1 MWLKLLMRNM
11 SVSAPR
17 VTVRSTLPWPLRA
30 AIGFVAAA
38 LAMVAGVVVYEY
50 GRDFAGPDRRE
61 LVGHNE
67 QLAEQLRQTAAERDR
82 TSALANS
89 YEGELKV
96 SRAAQEQLVQQVRA
110 LEEETTRLKEDLA
123 FYDSLLPAGKGD
135 KGIVI
140 RSFRLQP
147 DDDAQRMRFRLL
159 IQQSGKAD
167 RDFVGSV
174 QMEVR
179 FTQNGGNFLYELP
192 ETDATAERSKA
203 FGLSFRHY
211 QRLEGAFTLPAGGVA
226 RSVLVRVLAG
236 TETQAQQSF
245 TLDNPVNVSSVK

>member
-1 MWLKLLMRNM
+1 MRNM

-17 VTVRSTLPWPLRA
+17 VTVRSSFPWPLRA
-30 AIGFVAAA
+30 LLGFLAAA
-38 LAMVAGVVVYEY
+38 LAAAAGIAIYEY

-67 QLAEQLRQTAAERDR
+67 QLAAQLRDIAAERDR
-82 TSALANS
+82 STALANA

-96 SRAAQEQLVQQVRA
+96 ERAAQEQLMQQVRV

-123 FYDSLLPAGKGD
+123 FYDSLLPAGKSD

-147 DDDAQRMRFRLL
+147 EDESQAQRMRFRLL

-179 FTQNGGNFLYELP
+179 FTQKGGSFIYEMP
-192 ETDATAERSKA
+192 ETDATPERSKA
-203 FGLSFRHY
+203 FDLSFRHY
-211 QRLEGAFTLPAGGVA
+211 QRLEGTFTLPTGAVA
-226 RSVLVRVLAG
+226 NSVLVRVMAAG
-236 TETQAQQSF
+236 ETQTQQSF
-245 TLDNPVNVSSVK
+245 NL

>member
-1 MWLKLLMRNM
+1 MRWKLWLRNM

-17 VTVRSTLPWPLRA
+17 VTVRSTLPWPMRA
-30 AIGFVAAA
+30 LLGFIVVA
-38 LAMVAGVVVYEY
+38 LAMVAGVAVYEY

-61 LVGHNE
+61 LVTHNE

-96 SRAAQEQLVQQVRA
+96 QRAAQEQLAQQARA
-110 LEEETTRLKEDLA
+110 LEEDNTRLKEDLA
-123 FYDSLLPAGKGD
+123 FYDSLLPAGKSD

-147 DDDAQRMRFRLL
+147 EDEAPRMRFRLL
-159 IQQSGKAD
+159 IQQSGKAE

-179 FTQNGGNFLYELP
+179 FTQNGGNFIYELP
-192 ETDATAERSKA
+192 EADATPERAKA
-203 FGLSFRHY
+203 FELSFRHY
-211 QRLEGAFTLPAGGVA
+211 QRLEGDFTLPAGAVPH
-226 RSVLVRVLAG
+226 SVLVRVLAAG
-236 TETQAQQSF
+236 ETQTQQSF
-245 TLDNPVNVSSVK
+245 TL

>member
-1 MWLKLLMRNM
+1 MRWKLWLRNM

-30 AIGFVAAA
+30 LFGFIAAA

-61 LVGHNE
+61 LVTHNE
-67 QLAEQLRQTAAERDR
+67 QLAEQLRQATADRDR
-82 TSALANS
+82 STELANS

-96 SRAAQEQLVQQVRA
+96 QRAAQEQLAQQVRA
-110 LEEETTRLKEDLA
+110 LEEDNTRLKEDLA
-123 FYDSLLPAGKGD
+123 FYDSLLPAGKSD

-147 DDDAQRMRFRLL
+147 EDEASRMRFRLL
-159 IQQSGKAD
+159 IQQSGKAE

-179 FTQNGGNFLYELP
+179 FTQNGGNFIYELP
-192 ETDATAERSKA
+192 EVDATPERAKA
-203 FGLSFRHY
+203 FELSFRHY
-211 QRLEGAFTLPAGGVA
+211 QRLEGDFTLPAGAVPH
-226 RSVLVRVLAG
+226 SVLVRVLAAG
-236 TETQAQQSF
+236 ETQTQQSF
-245 TLDNPVNVSSVK
+245 TL

>member
-1 MWLKLLMRNM
+1 MRLKLWMRNM

-17 VTVRSTLPWPLRA
+17 VTVRSSFPWPLRA
-30 AIGFVAAA
+30 LLGFLAAA
-38 LAMVAGVVVYEY
+38 LAAAAGIAIYEY

-61 LVGHNE
+61 LVTHNE
-67 QLAEQLRQTAAERDR
+67 QLAAQLREIAAERDSS
-82 TSALANS
+82 TALANA

-96 SRAAQEQLVQQVRA
+96 ERAAQEQLMQQVRA
-110 LEEETTRLKEDLA
+110 LEEESTRLKEDLA
-123 FYDSLLPAGKGD
+123 FYDSLLPAGKSD

-147 DDDAQRMRFRLL
+147 EDESQAQRMRFRLL

-179 FTQNGGNFLYELP
+179 FTEKGGNFIYEMP
-192 ETDATAERSKA
+192 ESDATPERAKA
-203 FGLSFRHY
+203 FDLSFRHY
-211 QRLEGAFTLPAGGVA
+211 QRLEGTFTLPTGAVA
-226 RSVLVRVLAG
+226 HSVLVRVLAAG
-236 TETQAQQSF
+236 ETQTQQSF
-245 TLDNPVNVSSVK
+245 NL